1 MYTNQTNQIEY
12 MINQYKLCPRIDL
25 PQESS
30 PTEVAWDWKTPLA
43 LGENGWNLLTW
54 VKMAMP
60 YKQQTS
66 LVFAM

>member
-1 MYTNQTNQIEY
+1 MNVKSNQSIEY
-12 MINQYKLCPRIDL
+12 MINQYKLCPRFDL

-30 PTEVAWDWKTPLA
+30 PTEVVWDWKTPSA

-54 VKMAMP
+54 VKMGIP

-66 LVFAM
+66 SVFAM